1 MLILIWGL
9 GLPFAVLLL
18 QIALWR
24 VRRPANDIKALMIM
38 LLGAGVLFLTAYFFP
53 FAVEVLCLPQG
64 WPSVL
69 YTAVVAAAVSI
80 LYLITYFGLEQK
92 SPSALILMAASE
104 SSGGL
109 SFEQACSLFSDEEF
123 IVERVA
129 GLVSAGQVATDGEN
143 MRLTLKGRLFM
154 EAFVLPRRIMGLKHW
169 GG

>member
-1 MLILIWGL
+1 MRILIWAL
-9 GLPFAVLLL
+9 GLPLAVLLL
-18 QIALWR
+18 QIVLWR
-24 VRRPANDIKALMIM
+24 VHRPANDIKALMTM
-38 LLGAGVLFLTAYFFP
+38 LLGAGVLFLAACFSP
-53 FAVEVLCLPQG
+53 SAVEVLHLPQG

-69 YTAVVAAAVSI
+69 YTVVVAAAVSI

-92 SPSALILMAASE
+92 SPSALILMAASQ

-109 SFEQACSLFSDEEF
+109 SLEQACSLFSDEEF

-129 GLVSAGQVATDGEN
+129 GLVSAGKVARDGEN
-143 MRLTLKGRLFM
+143 VRLTLKGRIFM